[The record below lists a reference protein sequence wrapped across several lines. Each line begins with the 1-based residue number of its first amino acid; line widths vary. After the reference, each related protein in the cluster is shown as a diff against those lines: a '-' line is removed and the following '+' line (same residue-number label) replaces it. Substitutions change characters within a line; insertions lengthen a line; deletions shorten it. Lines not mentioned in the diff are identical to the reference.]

1 MGLFDKVLGGQGTEN
16 RPLNAQEA
24 FASILLVTVAADGH
38 ISDEEAQAFNTVINR
53 MRLYRDIN
61 GEQFSHMMDRL
72 VGLLKKYGHDDL
84 LHRAYKA
91 LTPELRLTAFVV
103 CVDLVFADGSVEEEE
118 KETLEKLQRNLEI
131 PEDQAL
137 QIIEVIQIKNRG

>member
-16 RPLNAQEA
+16 RPLNKQEA

-53 MRLYRDIN
+53 MQLYHDVN

-72 VGLLKKYGHDDL
+72 IGMLKKYGQDDL
-84 LHRAYKA
+84 LRRAYKG
-91 LTPELRLTAFVV
+91 LTPELRLTAFAV
-103 CVDLVFADGSVEEEE
+103 CTDLVFADGTVEDEE

-131 PEDQAL
+131 SEEQAL
-137 QIIEVIQIKNRG
+137 QIIDVIQIKNRG